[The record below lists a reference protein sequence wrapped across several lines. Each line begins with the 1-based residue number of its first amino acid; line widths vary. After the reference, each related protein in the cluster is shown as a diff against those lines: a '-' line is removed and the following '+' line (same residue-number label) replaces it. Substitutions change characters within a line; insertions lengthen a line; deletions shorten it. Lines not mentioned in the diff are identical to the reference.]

1 MTLKERKAD
10 LEGMRAEGRPMNNAS
25 EPIMM
30 LSGFMPSQVVPPPTR
45 PENDDQM
52 PAWLTQQWPES
63 ALDRF
68 RALDGRSR
76 AKRLC
81 SFVEHYGGS
90 QTASCR
96 LWVQCPRNSV
106 VQR

>member
-45 PENDDQM
+45 PENDDQ
-52 PAWLTQQWPES
+52 LIEFEQ
-63 ALDRF
+63 AL
-68 RALDGRSR
+68 LSLSLIPNISNPCM
-76 AKRLC
+76 KRTMMVGPKK
-81 SFVEHYGGS
+81 FVGKI
-90 QTASCR
+90 
-96 LWVQCPRNSV
+96 PNS
-106 VQR
+106 